1 MGMYKNYFKTAFRN
15 LLRNKVFSGINIL
28 GLALGLAVFI
38 LIMLWVRSET
48 GYDNFHKDA
57 DRTAAVMINKYFD
70 NGETQTFPAAP
81 PPLAA
86 ALQKEVPE
94 VEYATSTSWGDA
106 RQFTSGDKNFSEYGL
121 YVSPQFLKVFSFPLV
136 SGNAD
141 KVLKEPHTVLI
152 TETLAKKYF
161 GNENPVGKLITVE
174 QSVPYKVEG
183 VLKDIPGNSTMRFDF
198 LMPMKDYVEYA
209 MEGVERWDNNN
220 VRTYV
225 RLKPGIDRKKLD
237 AGFKHILTKFTDQQ
251 PKTAAFLWDMKDW
264 YLRYDFKDGKYAG
277 GGRIVYVRMFII
289 IGFFILL
296 LACIN
301 FMNLSTARAAQR
313 AKEVGVR
320 KVIGAGK
327 ASLVKQFISESVLL
341 SVLAGIIAMVLVAAV
356 LPLFNDFL
364 RKKITIDFTDA
375 GSMLTIAGIVLITGL
390 LAGSY
395 PAFVLSAF
403 RPVKVLKNVLT
414 APAGNAGLR
423 KVLVVIQFTVSV
435 LLITGTIIVSQQVNY
450 VQNRDLGYKKENL
463 IWFQNNIPAE
473 KNAAAIRD
481 IRQVQGVMDVSP
493 ASITFTSSNNRGT
506 SVSWP
511 GKKEGQDI
519 FFSFISGGNDIVQTM
534 GMSVKEGRGFL
545 PDNKADTGTVLLNE
559 EAVKRM
565 GLKNPV
571 GTELELYSGKVVIA
585 GVVKDFHFESLH
597 NPVAPAV
604 IMCRPDWTWLMY
616 ARLDAKNIPATI
628 AGIEKVYQR
637 FAPGFVFDYN
647 FQDKEYERLYRSEQQ
662 VGTLVN
668 WFAFLAVFISCL
680 GLLGLTVY
688 MVERKKK
695 EIGIRKV
702 LGASVAGITTLVSK
716 QFIWLVVLSIAIAA
730 GPAYYCMHNWLS
742 GFAYHIDISWQV
754 FVLSGV
760 LVAITAML
768 TVGLQA
774 LSAAIAN
781 PVKSLRTE

>member
-1 MGMYKNYFKTAFRN
+1 MYKNYFKTAFRN

-28 GLALGLAVFI
+28 GLALGLSVFI
-38 LIMLWVRSET
+38 LIMLWVKSEMS
-48 GYDNFHKDA
+48 YNDCHKDA

-70 NGETQTFPAAP
+70 NGETQTFPAVP

-86 ALQKEVPE
+86 ALQKDVPE
-94 VEYATSTSWGDA
+94 VEYATSTSWGDT
-106 RQFTSGDKNFSEYGL
+106 RQFTTGDKNFSEYGL
-121 YVSPQFLKVFSFPLV
+121 YVNPQFLKVFSFPLV

-152 TETLAKKYF
+152 TATLARKYF
-161 GNENPVGKLITVE
+161 GNENPVGKIITVE
-174 QSVPYKVEG
+174 QSLPYKVEG
-183 VLKDIPGNSTMRFDF
+183 VLQDIPGNSTLRFDF
-198 LMPMKDYVEYA
+198 LMPMKDYVDYA

-225 RLKPGIDRKKLD
+225 KLKPGIDRKKLD
-237 AGFKHILTKFTDQQ
+237 AGFTHILAKFTDQQ
-251 PKTAAFLWDMKDW
+251 PKTSAFLWDMNDW
-264 YLRYDFKDGKYAG
+264 YLRSDFKDGKYAG

-320 KVIGAGK
+320 KVVGAGK
-327 ASLVKQFISESVLL
+327 ASLIKQFIGESVLL
-341 SVLAGIIAMVLVAAV
+341 SVLAGIIAMVLVVTV
-356 LPLFNDFL
+356 LPLFNSFL
-364 RKKITIDFTDA
+364 RKNITIDFTDT
-375 GSMLTIAGIVLITGL
+375 GSVLTIAGIVLITGL

-403 RPVKVLKNVLT
+403 RPVKVLKNVFT
-414 APAGNAGLR
+414 APAGNASIR

-435 LLITGTIIVSQQVNY
+435 LLITGTIIVSQQINY
-450 VQNRDLGYKKENL
+450 IQNRELGYNKENL
-463 IWFQNNIPAE
+463 IWFPNNIPAE
-473 KNAAAIRD
+473 KSEAAVRA
-481 IRQVQGVMDVSP
+481 IRQVQGVMEVSP

-511 GKKEGQDI
+511 GKKEGEDI

-534 GMSVKEGRGFL
+534 GMTVKEGRGFL
-545 PDNKADTGTVLLNE
+545 PDNKTDTGSVLLNE

-604 IMCRPDWTWLMY
+604 IMCRPGWTWLMY
-616 ARLDAKNIPATI
+616 VKLDAKNMPATI

-702 LGASVAGITTLVSK
+702 LGATVTGITVLVSK
-716 QFIWLVVLSIAIAA
+716 QFVWLVLLSIVIAA
-730 GPAYYCMHNWLS
+730 APAYYCMNNWLS
-742 GFAYHIDISWQV
+742 SFAYHIDISWQV
-754 FVLSGV
+754 FVFSGM
-760 LVAITAML
+760 LVVITALL
-768 TVGLQA
+768 TVGLEA
-774 LSAAIAN
+774 ISAAMAN